1 MHGADV
7 VCAAMPPS
15 PCLLGGV
22 KELVKLGETVV
33 FGCCSD
39 AHCFRG
45 KWLCSGVMEPSS
57 RGAGWTEHEPKPHS
71 LQQQQAF
78 DATCDGSIFRLDV
91 YPLLWLWAL
100 DQGVRAFDACTQNN
114 GGKKKN

>member
-1 MHGADV
+1 
-7 VCAAMPPS
+7 
-15 PCLLGGV
+15 
-22 KELVKLGETVV
+22 
-33 FGCCSD
+33 
-39 AHCFRG
+39 
-45 KWLCSGVMEPSS
+45 MEPSS
-57 RGAGWTEHEPKPHS
+57 RGAGWTKHEPKPHS

-114 GGKKKN
+114 GGKKKIKTTILKMSANPRAYPHPG